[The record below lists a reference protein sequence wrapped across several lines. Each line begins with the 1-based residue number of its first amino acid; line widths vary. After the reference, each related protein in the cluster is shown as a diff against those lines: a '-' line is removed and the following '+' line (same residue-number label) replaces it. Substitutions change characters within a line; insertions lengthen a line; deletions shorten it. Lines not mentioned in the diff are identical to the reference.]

1 MSTIYQELFEAGP
14 QTRQLGV
21 GARIFHHPHLRA
33 LSDYDIVL
41 AGFSEARDLLHVE
54 RVGAPFHVVLVSVD
68 GAGEVID
75 GESRLPVGAGQLAVL
90 PALGHSG
97 FRMTAAPWR
106 FAWFLLNDA
115 LSWPIV
121 AGGGAQVRPVRDAET
136 LFHAVAALCLE
147 ARRDHEAL
155 SAGALVLV
163 ADLLKR
169 MLHSSEAADAQAA
182 SLRALFDDVTRAP
195 DADWRVATLAARHG
209 VSAAHFQRLCLK
221 HLGHAPQQLIVARRM
236 ARARELLLAGWGN
249 VGQVAAAVGYQEIAS
264 FSRRFSTHF
273 GINPGELLRHLKRAP
288 KELPFEAGG
297 L

>member
-14 QTRQLGV
+14 RTRQLGV

-33 LSDYDIVL
+33 LGDYDMLL
-41 AGFSEARDLLHVE
+41 AGFSEARDSLHVE
-54 RVGAPFHVVLVSVD
+54 RVGAPFHVVLVSAE
-68 GAGEVID
+68 GEGEVID
-75 GESRLPVGAGQLAVL
+75 GEQRLPVGPGQLAVL

-97 FRMTAAPWR
+97 FRMTGTEWR
-106 FAWFLLNDA
+106 IAWFLLNDA
-115 LSWPIV
+115 PSWPIAA
-121 AGGGAQVRPVRDAET
+121 AGPAQVRPVRDAET

-147 ARRDHEAL
+147 ARRDHESL

-169 MLHSSEAADAQAA
+169 MLDSSEAGDAQAA
-182 SLRALFDDVTRAP
+182 ALRALFDDVTRAP

-209 VSAAHFQRLCLK
+209 VSTAHFQRLCLK
-221 HLGHAPQQLIVARRM
+221 HLGHAPQRLIVARRM

-264 FSRRFSTHF
+264 FSRRFSAHF
-273 GINPGELLRHLKRAP
+273 GLNPCELLRHLQRAP
-288 KELPFEAGG
+288 KELPFDPG
-297 L
+297 